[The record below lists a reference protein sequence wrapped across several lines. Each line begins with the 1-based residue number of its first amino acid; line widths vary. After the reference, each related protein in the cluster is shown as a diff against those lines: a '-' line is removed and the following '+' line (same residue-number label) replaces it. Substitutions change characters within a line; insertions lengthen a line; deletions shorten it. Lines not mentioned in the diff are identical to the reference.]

1 MNDFFSAIHQIGL
14 IPVIKIQDAN
24 QAVPLAKALL
34 RGGLQAAEI
43 TFRTDAAAESIQAI
57 SENVP
62 EMRVCA
68 GTVLTLEQA
77 QEAVSS
83 GAQAIISPGTNPEI
97 VSWCLEMGLPVIP
110 GCATPSEVETCL
122 RLGLTTVKLFPAEVV
137 GGTAM
142 LKALSGPYPQVS
154 FMPTGGINLQNASDY
169 LQLKNVIACGGSW
182 IADGD
187 LLAAGNYEEITR
199 RAAKAHALVTSIA
212 R

>member
-1 MNDFFSAIHQIGL
+1 M
-14 IPVIKIQDAN
+14 
-24 QAVPLAKALL
+24 

-77 QEAVSS
+77 QKAVSA

-97 VSWCLEMGLPVIP
+97 VTWCLEMGLPVIP

-137 GGTAM
+137 GGVAM
-142 LKALSGPYPQVS
+142 LKALSGPYSQVFVHAYGRHQPAKRFRLS
-154 FMPTGGINLQNASDY
+154 ADEKCHRLRW
-169 LQLKNVIACGGSW
+169 QLDCRLEICWLPVIMKK
-182 IADGD
+182 
-187 LLAAGNYEEITR
+187 LPAGQRKRTR
-199 RAAKAHALVTSIA
+199 W
-212 R
+212 